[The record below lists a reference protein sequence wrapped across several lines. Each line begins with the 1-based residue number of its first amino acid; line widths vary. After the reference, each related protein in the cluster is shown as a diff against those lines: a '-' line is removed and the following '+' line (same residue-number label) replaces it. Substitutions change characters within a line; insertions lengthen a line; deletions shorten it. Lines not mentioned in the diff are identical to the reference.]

1 MRAFAAV
8 FFAFAVCA
16 AAPVFADAQTHVT
29 AARKAEKRHDWKKAL
44 TEWKAAYAQD
54 MNAEYLI
61 GIGDAYAHL
70 GNTAEA
76 KKSYEAYLA
85 DPLALPRNVEKVKSK
100 IAALEPAPG
109 SQLALPGAA
118 LPLPAAKAAAPPP
131 LPLPGLDQPAAP
143 ATAAKKSEPPMLELP
158 GAKKEPAKV
167 ATATVPELPLPGA
180 KTDAKKDAAV
190 AAGAAAAKPITMT
203 TPVAP
208 LPASTAAPIAATSTT
223 PMPHSTS
230 ASSGVQRTMAY
241 VTAGVAVVAL
251 GGGAYAYTQANT
263 AQNDLNGSVHSG
275 AEAAQLLQK
284 ASQNKTLA
292 FVGLAGGLALAGVSA
307 ALFAF

>member
-16 AAPVFADAQTHVT
+16 AAPAFADAQTHVA
-29 AARKAEKRHDWKKAL
+29 AARKAEKKQNWKKAL

-85 DPLALPRNVEKVKSK
+85 DPLALPKNVEKVKAK
-100 IAALEPAPG
+100 IAALEPAAG

-118 LPLPAAKAAAPPP
+118 LPLPAAKSAAPPP
-131 LPLPGLDQPAAP
+131 LPLPGLDQPAAA

-158 GAKKEPAKV
+158 GATKKEPAKV
-167 ATATVPELPLPGA
+167 ASAPELPLPGA
-180 KTDAKKDAAV
+180 KTEAKGASTAV
-190 AAGAAAAKPITMT
+190 AAGAAATKPIAMT
-203 TPVAP
+203 TPAAPVA
-208 LPASTAAPIAATSTT
+208 AATAAPIAATTAT
-223 PMPHSTS
+223 PM
-230 ASSGVQRTMAY
+230 AQQRSGGQRTMAY
-241 VTAGVAVVAL
+241 VTAGMAVVAL
-251 GGGAYAYTQANT
+251 GGGALAFSQANS
-263 AQNDLNGSVHSG
+263 AHSDLTGSVHSG

-284 ASQNKTLA
+284 ESSNKTLSA
-292 FVGLAGGLALAGVSA
+292 VGFAAGLALAGVSA
-307 ALFAF
+307 ALFVF